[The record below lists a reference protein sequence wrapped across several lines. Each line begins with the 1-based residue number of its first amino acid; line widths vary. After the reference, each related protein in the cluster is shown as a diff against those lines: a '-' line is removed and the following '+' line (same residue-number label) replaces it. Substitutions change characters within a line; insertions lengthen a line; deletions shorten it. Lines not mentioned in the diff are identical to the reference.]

1 MGIVNKIRTTK
12 DSDKLLPVL
21 QGVPAV
27 PELFVSSWFSLGGG
41 FGFRWPG
48 LLVWIPHRQEE
59 VNRQSMF
66 DKEAETLTYEPTS
79 FLVHQISTT
88 DPDSPRHFNENSNSK
103 SNENNS
109 NSNDNSDSNNN
120 ANKNNNTNNSDTSD
134 SNDNNNND
142 NNKDHNNNNSS
153 SGTINIIAKR
163 NNAMNRKKLRERQQ
177 SLMDLPSSVSGKR
190 LSSEVQKVRS
200 KTFPSPGIVRSQ
212 TIQEGGSRSY
222 SKPITARL
230 KVREKRRMTL
240 DSKPASPWRQQNMTS
255 QVPLTRSKSDI
266 GTYDW
271 SKELT
276 REEMQKKCR
285 ALLKARL
292 CVMDTSSCESFSEA
306 DSYLDTSSS
315 SFYELFPN

>member
-109 NSNDNSDSNNN
+109 NSNDNSDNNNNN
-120 ANKNNNTNNSDTSD
+120 ANKNNNNSDTSN
-134 SNDNNNND
+134 SNDNNNNNNSSSND
-142 NNKDHNNNNSS
+142 DNNNKDNNNNNSS
-153 SGTINIIAKR
+153 SGTINIITKR

-177 SLMDLPSSVSGKR
+177 SLMDYLPSSVSGKR

-200 KTFPSPGIVRSQ
+200 KTFHSPGIVRSK
-212 TIQEGGSRSY
+212 RS
-222 SKPITARL
+222 
-230 KVREKRRMTL
+230 
-240 DSKPASPWRQQNMTS
+240 
-255 QVPLTRSKSDI
+255 
-266 GTYDW
+266 
-271 SKELT
+271 
-276 REEMQKKCR
+276 
-285 ALLKARL
+285 
-292 CVMDTSSCESFSEA
+292 
-306 DSYLDTSSS
+306 
-315 SFYELFPN
+315 